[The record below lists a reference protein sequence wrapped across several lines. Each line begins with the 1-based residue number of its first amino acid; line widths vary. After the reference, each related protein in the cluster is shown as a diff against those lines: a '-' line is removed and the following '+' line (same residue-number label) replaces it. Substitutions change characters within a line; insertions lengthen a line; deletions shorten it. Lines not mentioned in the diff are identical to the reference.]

1 MRHIYNIIGIVGLF
15 LLTAC
20 GQQHEAESLVSAF
33 IAENAVSP
41 EKIDIFS
48 YGKLDSTKVIG
59 DSLIADMQQ
68 RENSV
73 FKKDVKYGSEQSGRM
88 LHLLRIN
95 YAYEGD
101 TLTNTFYMDEQLQH
115 VVAFK

>member
-1 MRHIYNIIGIVGLF
+1 
-15 LLTAC
+15 
-20 GQQHEAESLVSAF
+20 
-33 IAENAVSP
+33 
-41 EKIDIFS
+41 
-48 YGKLDSTKVIG
+48 
-59 DSLIADMQQ
+59 
-68 RENSV
+68 V

-101 TLTNTFYMDEQLQH
+101 TLTNTFYLDEQLQH